1 MTTTKKALL
10 FDIDGVI
17 NKSDYF
23 SKSYEKDFGVAR
35 EAIRPFFKTDFIPC
49 LTGDADLKTVLL
61 PYLKQWKWPD
71 SVDAFLDYWF
81 AHDVNL
87 DEQLID
93 FIQDLR
99 AKGYYCALASQQ
111 EHYRKTHLWETKRL
125 KDKFD
130 HFYCSSDIGYLKKD
144 TRFFDAL
151 FADLEAKSLIAS
163 KNDIV
168 FWDDTKRCVATAL
181 ECGVEAILFKENQDI
196 MNYDFEF

>member
-1 MTTTKKALL
+1 MTKKVLL
-10 FDIDGVI
+10 FDIDGVV
-17 NKSDYF
+17 NKSEYF
-23 SKSYEKDFGVAR
+23 SLAYCKEYGIEQPL
-35 EAIRPFFKTDFIPC
+35 ITTFFKNDFISC
-49 LTGDADLKTVLL
+49 LIGEADLKEKLA
-61 PYLKQWKWPD
+61 PYLTKWQWPD
-71 SVDAFLDYWF
+71 SLDAFLDYWF
-81 AHDVNL
+81 AHDVKL
-87 DEQLID
+87 DEQLIA
-93 FIQDLR
+93 FVQDLR

-151 FADLEAKSLIAS
+151 IADLEAKSLITS

-181 ECGVEAILFKENQDI
+181 ECGVEAILFEENQDI
-196 MNYDFEF
+196 MNYDFKF